1 MRIEKIPNIEPNP
14 ESSVQL
20 KKTGN
25 IFEIRTMTKTP
36 EMPIKKLDKDDFVDI
51 KTGEIKN
58 FKHTEKRTDNI
69 KSVSQSLKQIRN
81 YINANITEPEKA
93 LFITL
98 TYAEN
103 MQDAEKFYNDFRK
116 FNMKLKYYLNKN
128 NMPKQDYFCVV
139 EPQARGS
146 LHAHLLLIF
155 KEKAPFIPN
164 KVLSKLWG
172 HGFVKINSLK
182 DIDNIGAYLS
192 AYLGDME
199 LEEAM
204 TLDNKNVRG
213 FKLIKNGNKPPK
225 AIVKGARLK
234 LYPKGFRIFR
244 KSKGIVPPEIINCS
258 YAEAMKEIGNCAL
271 TYEKT
276 IKISDDNGKI
286 CNIIN
291 YRHYNKNRNNGGV
304 PNGEEKQ

>member
-1 MRIEKIPNIEPNP
+1 MKIEKIPNTEPNP

-25 IFEIRTMTKTP
+25 IFEIRTMSKAP
-36 EMPIKKLDKDDFVDI
+36 QMPIKKLDRDNFVNI
-51 KTGEIKN
+51 KTGEVKG

-81 YINANITEPEKA
+81 YINTNITKPEKA
-93 LFITL
+93 LFVTL

-103 MQDAEKFYNDFRK
+103 MQDTERLYNDFRK

-128 NMPKQDYFCVV
+128 KMPKYEYILVI

-155 KEKAPFIPN
+155 NEKAPFIPN
-164 KVLSKLWG
+164 NILAEIWG
-172 HGFVKINSLK
+172 HGFVKIKSLK
-182 DIDNIGAYLS
+182 NIDNIGAYLS

-199 LEEAM
+199 LGEAL
-204 TLDNKNVRG
+204 TVSSKEVKG
-213 FKLIKNGNKPPK
+213 FKLIKNDKKPSK

-244 KSKGIVPPEIINCS
+244 KSKGIVPPEITDCTYS
-258 YAEAMKEIGNCAL
+258 EAMHEIGNCAL

-276 IKISDDNGKI
+276 IKISDDNGKT

-304 PNGEEKQ
+304 PDKR